1 MQEHRKLP
9 RWLINRQ
16 ASIKLE
22 GQAREILCWI
32 KDINFKGM
40 QIALSHK
47 LNVDSYI
54 RFSLAL
60 SDESS
65 LDTQAWV
72 AWHRQL
78 DGRDVYGLYFNK
90 LNKAD
95 EDRIYQFLYH
105 NIQKGAPEG
114 GGNMEDRRIF
124 QRFNYRL
131 GARLLNLNNG
141 NEMAAETSDVS
152 AKGFGLV
159 LKQEVAVNT
168 PLEAWLQIPD
178 TGEPLYARGIAAWSK
193 RDSDNQYRIGMDLER
208 ADLMGLSRILRV

>member
-9 RWLINRQ
+9 RWLVNREVR
-16 ASIKLE
+16 IKLE
-22 GQAREILCWI
+22 GQAREISGQI

-40 QIALSHK
+40 QIALNSR
-47 LNVDSYI
+47 LSVDTYI
-54 RFSLAL
+54 KFSLAL
-60 SDESS
+60 SYESS

-72 AWHRQL
+72 AWHRQI
-78 DGRDVYGLYFNK
+78 DGCDIYGLYFNK
-90 LNKAD
+90 LDKEDENK
-95 EDRIYQFLYH
+95 IYQFLYH
-105 NIQKGAPEG
+105 NVQKETSEG
-114 GGNMEDRRIF
+114 GEKMEDRRIF

-131 GARLLNLNNG
+131 AARLLDLNNG
-141 NEMAAETSDVS
+141 NEIVAETSDVS

-159 LKQEVAVNT
+159 LKQEVPTNT

-178 TGEPLYARGIAAWSK
+178 AGEPLYARGIAVWSK

>member
-9 RWLINRQ
+9 RWLVNREVI
-16 ASIKLE
+16 IKLD
-22 GQAREILCWI
+22 GQVREMSCRV

-40 QIALSHK
+40 QIALNHK

-54 RFSLAL
+54 NFSLAL
-60 SDESS
+60 SRESS
-65 LDTQAWV
+65 LATQAWV
-72 AWHRQL
+72 AWHRQI
-78 DGRDVYGLYFNK
+78 DGHDVYGLYFNK
-90 LNKAD
+90 LTKED
-95 EDRIYQFLYH
+95 EDKIYQFLYH
-105 NIQKGAPEG
+105 SIQKESPKG
-114 GGNMEDRRIF
+114 GDHMEDRRIF

-141 NEMAAETSDVS
+141 NEMIAETSDVS

-159 LKQEVAVNT
+159 LKQEVPTNT

-178 TGEPLYARGIAAWSK
+178 QGEPLYARGMAVWSR

>member
-9 RWLINRQ
+9 RWLVNRE

-22 GQAREILCWI
+22 GQAREILCRI

-47 LNVDSYI
+47 LNVDSYV

-60 SDESS
+60 SRESS

-78 DGRDVYGLYFNK
+78 DGCDVYGLYFNK
-90 LNKAD
+90 LNKED
-95 EDRIYQFLYH
+95 EDKIYQFLYH
-105 NIQKGAPEG
+105 NIKRGASKGGED
-114 GGNMEDRRIF
+114 MEDRRIF

-141 NEMAAETSDVS
+141 NEMVAETSDVS
-152 AKGFGLV
+152 AKGIGLV
-159 LKQEVAVNT
+159 LKQEVAINT
-168 PLEAWLQIPD
+168 PLEAWLHIPD
-178 TGEPLYARGIAAWSK
+178 TSEPLYARGITAWSR

>member
-1 MQEHRKLP
+1 MLERRKLL
-9 RWLINRQ
+9 RWMVNREVG
-16 ASIKLE
+16 IKLE
-22 GQAREILCWI
+22 GQSREILCQI

-40 QIALSHK
+40 QIALSHR

-60 SDESS
+60 SYESS
-65 LDTQAWV
+65 LNTRAWV
-72 AWHRQL
+72 AWQRQI
-78 DGRDVYGLYFNK
+78 DGRDIYGLYFNE
-90 LNKAD
+90 LNKED
-95 EDRIYQFLYH
+95 EDKIYQFLYH
-105 NIQKGAPEG
+105 NIQRGTSEG
-114 GGNMEDRRIF
+114 GEKMEDRRIF

-131 GARLLNLNNG
+131 AARLLNLNNG
-141 NEMAAETSDVS
+141 NEMVAETSDVS

-159 LKQEVAVNT
+159 LKQEVAINT

-178 TGEPLYARGIAAWSK
+178 TGEPLYARGIAAWSR